1 LAKQYIMTT
10 IRQYKIGGNPNGG
23 RGGPFG
29 MIGSIIMLVIG
40 LLLAYMVLKGVFT
53 LLFWLSP
60 ILLIAG
66 VAVDPKGALN
76 IAKSFINLSKKNPL
90 IPLGI
95 ILLSAL
101 WFPVVPGI
109 IGALTGGFLLAKYV
123 VKKKIKRVFNQH
135 AMQES
140 SEEPEEFV
148 DYEVVNEE
156 EDFLN
161 LPPAEPK
168 AEPQK
173 RSNNEY
179 DNMF

>member
-1 LAKQYIMTT
+1 MTT
-10 IRQYKIGGNPNGG
+10 VRQYRIGGNPNGG
-23 RGGPFG
+23 GGGPFG
-29 MIGSIIMLVIG
+29 MIGSIIMLAIG

-60 ILLIAG
+60 ILLVAG
-66 VAVDPKGALN
+66 VAADPKGALN
-76 IAKSFINLSKKNPL
+76 IAKSFIKLSKNNPL

-95 ILLSAL
+95 VILSAL

-109 IGALTGGFLLAKYV
+109 IGALAGGFLLAKYM
-123 VKKKIKRVFNQH
+123 VKKKIKKVINQH
-135 AMQES
+135 APQES
-140 SEEPEEFV
+140 SEESEEFV
-148 DYEVVNEE
+148 DYEEVNEE

-168 AEPQK
+168 AEPQT